1 MTPFTLLIKPS
12 GSQCNID
19 SKYCFYHH
27 RAPEIGAGKQRMTQ
41 PVLEGLVKDYL
52 RLGFPQNTFA
62 WQGGE
67 PTLMGLDFFRKAV
80 QL

>member
-19 SKYCFYHH
+19 CEYCFYHH

-41 PVLEGLVKDYL
+41 PVLEGLVKD
-52 RLGFPQNTFA
+52 
-62 WQGGE
+62 
-67 PTLMGLDFFRKAV
+67 
-80 QL
+80 